1 MMKALAAT
9 TSSAVARLGALLP
22 APVADTAAQADGI
35 PDIRSML
42 RGPGRLGI
50 AVVVAFFLVLGGWAA
65 TAPLSSGAIAPGIVS
80 PDSNRKLIQHL
91 EGGIIRI
98 VHVREGQRV
107 KAGDPLITLEATRAA
122 ASFSSREQQWLRL
135 LVTRARLDAQSHDRQ
150 VLELPVEVAGLS
162 DAALSDY
169 IETQR
174 ALLASRQASARQEAA
189 IYERKIEQLQSEIAS
204 IEAESAGMVTQRQ
217 LIDKELVDKQKLLA
231 AQLIAQS
238 AVLSLQRE
246 QARLDSAVASNTA
259 RIARAGQ
266 SIEETRLAILQ
277 AHEKYLD
284 EVAREST
291 SVNNELAQL
300 DEDMVASG
308 DVLRRTSIT
317 SPVDGIVLNFRNQT
331 PGGVIRAGEAI
342 MDVVPVDDDPVI
354 IARLQPRDIDVVHA
368 GLKAH
373 VTLLP
378 FASRNSLPLN
388 GEVVQVAPDSTLDE
402 ATRQYHYEI
411 RVRVPVEELARHP
424 GFYMSPGM
432 PADVT
437 VVTGERTM
445 LQYLFDPF
453 IRSIKSAFVY
463 D

>member
-1 MMKALAAT
+1 M
-9 TSSAVARLGALLP
+9 
-22 APVADTAAQADGI
+22 
-35 PDIRSML
+35 
-42 RGPGRLGI
+42 
-50 AVVVAFFLVLGGWAA
+50 
-65 TAPLSSGAIAPGIVS
+65 
-80 PDSNRKLIQHL
+80 
-91 EGGIIRI
+91 
-98 VHVREGQRV
+98 
-107 KAGDPLITLEATRAA
+107 
-122 ASFSSREQQWLRL
+122 
-135 LVTRARLDAQSHDRQ
+135 
-150 VLELPVEVAGLS
+150 EVAGLS

-308 DVLRRTSIT
+308 DVLHRRTSIT

-331 PGGVIRAGEAI
+331 PGGIMLRAGEAI

-373 VTLLP
+373 V
-378 FASRNSLPLN
+378 ALPLAAFTRRSAAGST
-388 GEVVQVAPDSTLDE
+388 GEVV
-402 ATRQYHYEI
+402 
-411 RVRVPVEELARHP
+411 RVRP
-424 GFYMSPGM
+424 G
-432 PADVT
+432 
-437 VVTGERTM
+437 
-445 LQYLFDPF
+445 
-453 IRSIKSAFVY
+453 I
-463 D
+463 

>member
-9 TSSAVARLGALLP
+9 TSSAVSRLGALLP
-22 APVADTAAQADGI
+22 GRPVEAPAAGDG
-35 PDIRSML
+35 PVDIKGLL
-42 RGPGRLGI
+42 RGPSRLGI
-50 AVVVAFFLVLGGWAA
+50 ATVVGFFVVLGGWAA

-98 VHVREGQRV
+98 VHVREGERV

-122 ASFSSREQQWLRL
+122 ASFSAREQQWLRL
-135 LVTRARLDAQSHDRQ
+135 LVVRARLEAQQQDRDALR
-150 VLELPVEVAGLS
+150 LPPEVVGLN
-162 DAALSDY
+162 DVALDDY

-174 ALLASRQASARQEAA
+174 AMLAGRQATARQEVA
-189 IYERKIEQLQSEIAS
+189 IHERKIEQLRSEIVS
-204 IEAESAGMVTQRQ
+204 IEAESAGMLAQRE
-217 LIDKELVDKQKLLA
+217 LIEKELVDKQKLLA
-231 AQLIAQS
+231 AQLIPQS
-238 AVLSLQRE
+238 SVLGLQRE
-246 QARLDSAVASNTA
+246 AARLDSAVASNTA

-277 AHEKYLD
+277 AREKYLD
-284 EVAREST
+284 GVAQEST
-291 SVNNELAQL
+291 SVNNELAQI

-331 PGGVIRAGEAI
+331 PGGVIRAGEPI
-342 MDVVPVDDDPVI
+342 MDVVPVDDDPII
-354 IARLQPRDIDVVHA
+354 IARLQPRDIDVVHT
-368 GLKAH
+368 GLKAQ

-388 GEVVQVAPDSTLDE
+388 GEVVHVAPDSTLDE
-402 ATRQYHYEI
+402 ATRQYHYEV
-411 RVRVPVEELARHP
+411 RVRVSVEELAKHK

-432 PADVT
+432 PANVT

-453 IRSIKSAFVY
+453 VRSIKSAFVY

>member
-1 MMKALAAT
+1 MKGLAAT

-22 APVADTAAQADGI
+22 AAPVEVPASGEG
-35 PDIRSML
+35 PVDIRGLL
-42 RGPGRLGI
+42 RGPSRLGI
-50 AVVVAFFLVLGGWAA
+50 AAVVAFFVGLGGWAA
-65 TAPLSSGAIAPGIVS
+65 TAPLSSGAVAPGIVS

-107 KAGDPLITLEATRAA
+107 KAGDPLITLEEARAA
-122 ASFSSREQQWLRL
+122 ASFSAREQQWLRL
-135 LVTRARLDAQSHDRQ
+135 LLVQARLAAQEQGHDALQ
-150 VLELPVEVAGLS
+150 LPAEVVGLSNAGL
-162 DAALSDY
+162 DDY

-174 ALLASRQASARQEAA
+174 ALLASRQTSARQETA
-189 IYERKIEQLQSEIAS
+189 IYERKIEQLRSEIAS
-204 IEAESAGMVTQRQ
+204 IEAESEGMATQRQ
-217 LIDKELVDKQKLLA
+217 LIEKELADKQTLLA
-231 AQLIAQS
+231 AQLIPQS
-238 AVLSLQRE
+238 SVLGLQRE
-246 QARLDSAVASNTA
+246 AARLDSAVASNTA

-277 AHEKYLD
+277 AREMYLD
-284 EVAREST
+284 AVAQEST

-331 PGGVIRAGEAI
+331 PGGVIRAGEPI
-342 MDVVPVDDDPVI
+342 MDVVPVDDDPII

-368 GLKAH
+368 GLKAQ

-411 RVRVPVEELARHP
+411 RVRVSVEELAKHK

-445 LQYLFDPF
+445 LQYLLDPF
-453 IRSIKSAFVY
+453 VRSIKSAFVY